1 MAARTVPASEWS
13 DVDLD
18 SLRLEHGKLVRVDL
32 GGRSFAFRPLHTEE
46 AEAIAERLERAPEL
60 ALDTA
65 FEACRECCV
74 GVFEGD
80 RALDDP
86 RAALD
91 EAADLYPLIFSA
103 ETGVCDK
110 LLTLASEALAKR
122 IKDAISRWRKSDR
135 NLGMVAESLLAFQAY
150 RGGQASAEAM
160 AGALHMAEH
169 LDFAKGLYRLH
180 LSFMRALGKRRG

>member
-1 MAARTVPASEWS
+1 M
-13 DVDLD
+13 DLD
-18 SLRLEHGKLVRVDL
+18 SLRLEHGKLVRVDI
-32 GGRSFAFRPLHTEE
+32 GGRSFAFRPMTSDE
-46 AEAIAERLERAPEL
+46 AEAVADRLERAPEL

-65 FEACRECCV
+65 FEACSDCCV
-74 GVFEGD
+74 GVFEGEPA
-80 RALDDP
+80 RALEDP
-86 RAALD
+86 QKALD

-103 ETGVCDK
+103 ETGVCDR
-110 LLTLASEALAKR
+110 LLTLASDALAKR

-150 RGGQASAEAM
+150 RGGQPSSEAL

-169 LDFAKGLYRLH
+169 LDFTKGLYRLH